1 MAKNYYLK
9 NSINN
14 NAVELWS
21 TQRLP
26 FEPKGWL
33 HEMRHDLKCALKQL
47 KTKKNSILYAS
58 FYSDQEEFFDVENV
72 LLYNVGSGSFSHL
85 CNKGL
90 IFERVLLNTPVL
102 NIDNHEINMDYY
114 HQYET
119 LEDNPQRRYWNMEKR
134 VAKWHDVSCQKI
146 SSNMKPHQVWYDMK
160 KGAVEIDNKCGI
172 SPFYG
177 IKVEIKAPI
186 NTKTNLAAVVKPL
199 LDGIICSFHSHNGEQ
214 IDEVVNRLLNKVDEN
229 PEVLKAMLLDNN
241 NVVLGKNRLIYPYR
255 NYVKWNPDDH
265 KFVYA
270 EILVDYSNEE
280 NVWSMSGEI
289 NTLSNK
295 VQYQ

>member
-1 MAKNYYLK
+1 MEKNYYLK

-14 NAVELWS
+14 NAVKLWS
-21 TQRLP
+21 TRRLP

-33 HEMRHDLKCALKQL
+33 YEMRHDLKRALKQL
-47 KTKKNSILYAS
+47 KTKKNLMLYAS
-58 FYSDQEEFFDVENV
+58 FYSNQEEFFDVENV
-72 LLYNVGSGSFSHL
+72 LLYNVGSSSFSHL

-90 IFERVLLNTPVL
+90 IFESVLLNPPVL
-102 NIDNHEINMDYY
+102 NIDDHEINIDYY
-114 HQYET
+114 HQYVT
-119 LEDNPQRRYWNMEKR
+119 LEDKPQSCYWNMEKR

-146 SSNMKPHQVWYDMK
+146 SSDMKPHQVWYDMK
-160 KGAVEIDNKCGI
+160 KGAVEIDNKCRI

-186 NTKTNLAAVVKPL
+186 NTKINLAAVVKPL
-199 LDGIICSFHSHNGEQ
+199 LDGIICSFHCHNGEQ

-229 PEVLKAMLLDNN
+229 PEVLKAMLLDN

-280 NVWSMSGEI
+280 NIWSMSGEI
-289 NTLSNK
+289 NTLSVK
-295 VQYQ
+295 EQYL